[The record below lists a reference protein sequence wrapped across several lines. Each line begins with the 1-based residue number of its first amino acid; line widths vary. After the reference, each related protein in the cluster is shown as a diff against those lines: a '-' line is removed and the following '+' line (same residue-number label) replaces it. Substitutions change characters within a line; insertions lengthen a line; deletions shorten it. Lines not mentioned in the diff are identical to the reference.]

1 MGDAM
6 SQSAVLDKI
15 RRILI
20 DEGLQA
26 SLLEDGFQVPYESTA
41 INITVE
47 EQTDRTVIRL
57 AVPLLREVQASPE
70 LFRWSAVEGQ
80 QYLFGSVTVVEMP
93 DGTFLLLFD
102 HTLLG
107 DYLDRPELMGALGA
121 LATTGNDLDDELQTK
136 FGGKRF
142 IDS

>member
-1 MGDAM
+1 M

-26 SLLEDGFQVPYESTA
+26 NLLEDGFQVPYDSTA
-41 INITVE
+41 VNITVE
-47 EQTDRTVIRL
+47 EQADRTVIRM
-57 AVPLLREVQASPE
+57 AVPLLREVPATPE
-70 LFRWSAVEGQ
+70 LFRWAAVEGQ
-80 QYLFGSVTVVEMP
+80 QYLFGSVTAVEMP
-93 DGTFLLLFD
+93 EGTFLLLFD

-107 DYLDRPELMGALGA
+107 DYLDKPELMGALAA
-121 LATTGNDLDDELQTK
+121 LVITGNDLDDELQAR

>member
-1 MGDAM
+1 M
-6 SQSAVLDKI
+6 
-15 RRILI
+15 
-20 DEGLQA
+20 
-26 SLLEDGFQVPYESTA
+26 
-41 INITVE
+41 E